1 MKQHEL
7 KELTLNEI
15 QLRLE
20 DLEEEMNNL
29 RYQKALGQ
37 LNNPLR
43 IRVVRREIAQMKTI
57 IHESELGLRKLAG
70 EKEKVEDHGN

>member
-7 KELTLNEI
+7 KELSLNEI
-15 QLRLE
+15 QFRLE
-20 DLEEEMNNL
+20 DLEEEMINL

-43 IRVVRREIAQMKTI
+43 IRTVRREIAQMKTV
-57 IHESELGLRKLAG
+57 IHESELGLRKLTG
-70 EKEKVEDHGN
+70 EKEKAQENGK

>member
-7 KELTLNEI
+7 KELSLNDI
-15 QLRLE
+15 QFQLE
-20 DLEEEMNNL
+20 DLEEEMSNL

-43 IRVVRREIAQMKTI
+43 IRIVRREIAQMKTV
-57 IHESELGLRKLAG
+57 IHESESGLRKLTG
-70 EKEKVEDHGN
+70 EKEKVQENGK

>member
-7 KELTLNEI
+7 KELSLNEI
-15 QLRLE
+15 QFRLE
-20 DLEEEMNNL
+20 DLEEEMSNL

-43 IRVVRREIAQMKTI
+43 IRIVRREIAQIKTV
-57 IHESELGLRKLAG
+57 IHESELGLRKFVG
-70 EKEKVEDHGN
+70 EKEKA